1 MTTRTARVAT
11 ALLAGAA
18 ALFALATPAAAT
30 SGTAAAR
37 LTVDTGPLVLTP
49 TDRGYV
55 GTLTATISNRGRA
68 DGVADLRI
76 TEPAGASFIGLD
88 DGTPWFTEGLVENRR
103 VIGSFGGRVAAGDS
117 RALRLNFQVWT
128 TARAYPMVAPGGSIA
143 VVPGGGARVADRDA
157 FPTVFRSTSGSVRAP
172 RVYRQATATDLTVNG
187 RDVTLTRQADGSLLG
202 RMPVTVRY
210 GNDAPSFRLAARAAL
225 PAGVEVWSTDPQDL
239 PSFPDSFD
247 VPGGRFMPGEERT
260 FDVVLRAPA
269 GTPAGV
275 LGSGTFTVEARY
287 VNEPVGDVDPADDTT
302 TFSVGAA
309 G

>member
-68 DGVADLRI
+68 DGVADLLI

-88 DGTPWFTEGLVENRR
+88 DGTPWFTEDLVDNRR
-103 VIGSFGGRVAAGDS
+103 VISSFGGRVAAGDS

-128 TARAYPMVAPGGSIA
+128 TARAYPMIAPGGSIA
-143 VVPGGGARVADRDA
+143 V
-157 FPTVFRSTSGSVRAP
+157 
-172 RVYRQATATDLTVNG
+172 
-187 RDVTLTRQADGSLLG
+187 
-202 RMPVTVRY
+202 
-210 GNDAPSFRLAARAAL
+210 
-225 PAGVEVWSTDPQDL
+225 
-239 PSFPDSFD
+239 
-247 VPGGRFMPGEERT
+247 
-260 FDVVLRAPA
+260 
-269 GTPAGV
+269 
-275 LGSGTFTVEARY
+275 
-287 VNEPVGDVDPADDTT
+287 
-302 TFSVGAA
+302 
-309 G
+309 